1 MLGVNEEEGSAVV
14 NLVTSPWMNPIEMSG
29 LLAQRLRPIGMERS
43 IPAGETVIRQG
54 EVPDGIYLL
63 LEGRIKQYLS
73 GPNGE
78 IRSLMFCL
86 PGCLIGDVPGIDG
99 LATQVASVA
108 ETPVRALYIPRERF
122 AERLAADAE
131 LAYVVLLMVTR
142 RLRAMVK
149 ALSDATS
156 REVPEQLSCLLHQWS
171 QQHAGEGRISLAIS
185 HQELAELLGVSRVTV
200 SQCLAQLR
208 ARGVIETGHREIH
221 VLKPDALRCCGDSPY
236 CLRDGGDDLYRGGA
250 AD

>member
-1 MLGVNEEEGSAVV
+1 MV
-14 NLVTSPWMNPIEMSG
+14 NLVTSPWMNPADVSAW
-29 LLAQRLRPIGMERS
+29 LAPRLRPIGMERS
-43 IPAGETVIRQG
+43 IPAGETLLQQG
-54 EVPDGIYLL
+54 EIPTGLYLL
-63 LEGRIKQYLS
+63 LEGRIKQYVS

-86 PGCLIGDVPGIDG
+86 PGSLVGEVTGIDG
-99 LATQVASVA
+99 LAAQVTSVT
-108 ETPVRALYIPRERF
+108 ETPVRALYIPRQKF
-122 AERLAADAE
+122 AELLERDVEVAHA
-131 LAYVVLLMVTR
+131 VLLSVTR

-149 ALSDATS
+149 VLSDATS
-156 REVPEQLSCLLHQWS
+156 REVPQQLSCLLHQWS
-171 QQHAGEGRISLAIS
+171 LQHGGEGRISLAIS

-208 ARGVIETGHREIH
+208 ARGIIETGHREIH

-236 CLRDGGDDLYRGGA
+236 CLRDGGGDLTDRGGA